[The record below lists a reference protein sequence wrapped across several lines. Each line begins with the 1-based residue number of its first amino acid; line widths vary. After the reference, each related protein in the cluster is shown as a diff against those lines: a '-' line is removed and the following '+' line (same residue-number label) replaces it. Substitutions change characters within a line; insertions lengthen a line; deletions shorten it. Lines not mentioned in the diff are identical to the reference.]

1 MRKLLTVL
9 CLALAAFFAGMV
21 GVQFLPG
28 VAKAIARVQEYELAR
43 SVNDA
48 AKVAGLTAQTQ
59 INELD
64 AARMHALNSEKS
76 VVAALPFAERGMV
89 WSIRAAV
96 LQQRLDVKSV
106 TDMSYGPFFEA
117 FMAANAK
124 QASVAA
130 SLFMPLAALPVGSDK
145 TWVWVG
151 PPGYSPWL
159 TVLPSIFNGMRVVV
173 VPEAG
178 DLKVDMTLMLQKS
191 AAENAKYVAAPDGSV
206 NPQMM
211 KVLTGYTGDAE
222 DLWTPL
228 AAMSGQ
234 SG

>member
-1 MRKLLTVL
+1 MRKLLTAL
-9 CLALAAFFAGMV
+9 CLALAAILAGMA
-21 GVQFLPG
+21 GAQFLPG

-48 AKVAGLTAQTQ
+48 AKLAGLTAQAQ
-59 INELD
+59 IDELD
-64 AARMHALNSEKS
+64 AARMHALNSDKS

-106 TDMSYGPFFEA
+106 ADMSKGAFFEA
-117 FMAANAK
+117 FLAANAK
-124 QASVAA
+124 PASVAA
-130 SLFMPLAALPVGSDK
+130 PMFMPLAALPAGGDK

-151 PPGYSPWL
+151 PSGYSPWL
-159 TVLPSIFNGMRVVV
+159 TVLPSIFNGMRVAV